1 MHYMYCMGEAPALKL
16 NHLPASPVDIDAFSG
31 DAALRF
37 QKNGTGMWNTRNNSS
52 TDDYEIFELGSAS
65 RLHIQDA
72 TGFVGINTS
81 TPTVRLHV
89 IGNFTASGVKA
100 FTIDHPLDP
109 ENKML
114 RHFAV
119 ESNEVLNSYSG
130 NATTDASGKVVVN
143 FRIILKQSTKIFVIS

>member
-1 MHYMYCMGEAPALKL
+1 
-16 NHLPASPVDIDAFSG
+16 
-31 DAALRF
+31 
-37 QKNGTGMWNTRNNSS
+37 MWNTRNNPS

-65 RLHIQDA
+65 RLRIQDA

-89 IGNFTASGVKA
+89 IGDFTASGVKA

-130 NATTDASGKVVVN
+130 NATTDASGKVVVKLPDYFEAIN
-143 FRIILKQSTKIFVIS
+143 KDFRYQLTVIGSFACILCNTPSKF